1 MLPLTG
7 HRLAYFTGYLISL
20 IGSIAILS
28 ILVFIVI
35 PDCGGAAEAGG
46 GAEGCGV
53 TMPVVYVVFLIF
65 AALIVYSG
73 VRLAEIVLEVRG
85 G

>member
-1 MLPLTG
+1 M
-7 HRLAYFTGYLISL
+7 
-20 IGSIAILS
+20 
-28 ILVFIVI
+28 FIVI

>member
-35 PDCGGAAEAGG
+35 PDCASVAAESGG
-46 GAEGCGV
+46 TASCGV
-53 TMPVVYVVFLIF
+53 NMSIVYLVFLIF

-73 VRLAEIVLEVRG
+73 VRLAEFVLEGRG

>member
-20 IGSIAILS
+20 IGSLAILS
-28 ILVFIVI
+28 FLVFIVI
-35 PDCGGAAEAGG
+35 PDCAAVAATSGGTASCEMN
-46 GAEGCGV
+46 
-53 TMPVVYVVFLIF
+53 MPAVYVVFLIF

-73 VRLAEIVLEVRG
+73 VRLAEILLEARG